1 MTVPRPTPTDAEHVT
16 EQFRVIA
23 QVLARQLSRV
33 DIGAKAAQ
41 VAAVTA
47 DVFADKVTSLLR
59 RLRTASAGD
68 SLARL
73 TDVSATLCELTGA
86 AAWWISS

>member
-1 MTVPRPTPTDAEHVT
+1 M
-16 EQFRVIA
+16 IA

-47 DVFADKVTSLLR
+47 DVFANKVTSLLR

-73 TDVSATLCELTGA
+73 DRRLRHALRADRCRGLVDQLGQH
-86 AAWWISS
+86 